1 MEKSKFKPNGL
12 ALLPFLIFVVVYLG
26 IGVTLV
32 AKGDPMGFY
41 GFKGTIAVIV
51 YMVSQA
57 GCLFRLRLT
66 LWNFPEWKA
75 VKAK

>member
-1 MEKSKFKPNGL
+1 MKKSKFKPNGVTL
-12 ALLPFLIFVVVYLG
+12 FPFFSFVVVYLG
-26 IGVTLV
+26 MGVILV

-57 GCLFRLRLT
+57 GRLFRLRLT
-66 LWNFPEWKA
+66 LWNFPEWKV